1 MRPITFMSLA
11 ATMALVSL
19 TACKTSGVPM
29 QAATMNA
36 TDPAVVV
43 IYVSGVV

>member
-1 MRPITFMSLA
+1 MRPITFASLV
-11 ATMALVSL
+11 ATMALVSS
-19 TACKTSGVPM
+19 TACRTNGVPM
-29 QAATMNA
+29 QATTMNA